1 MLLTKLIAHKV
12 DTISMGMGE
21 FFFIKEKKVLNVN
34 SNIILE
40 NSSFIVDFGEYYLV
54 PNEDD
59 TYLYIYDDKFNLI
72 KTIKGYFPE
81 MAIIKSDK
89 FTYLMQIPN
98 REEAVLRTHLRLSKD
113 LNTREEETNYFS
125 AYQNWVSVDTRDFFA
140 KIKNVEN
147 DNQFD
152 ITIEDFES
160 IFPNHIHFSRLRKD
174 SLERKNIG
182 FHKDENHFFIRW
194 TYKGG
199 VLYNSKGEVVWSKY
213 DHFMNGTDDHEF
225 LYYRTYQNLGEGKFD
240 YQAGNVVKKM
250 DLLTGEEVASFNLGA
265 FSQAHYN
272 SPTKITAGALN
283 FVTDKYYV
291 TIGDD
296 SRILVFDKKTMD
308 LIDYHQHRGAMIT
321 SYHGWIKILGDK
333 IYILDYAQDLYEYE
347 INRDYSQQ
355 LALDKA
361 NLV

>member
-1 MLLTKLIAHKV
+1 MILTRLINNDVYTICSFGNKLFYSKQGVLLDV
-12 DTISMGMGE
+12 NS
-21 FFFIKEKKVLNVN
+21 KKVLENCTGINGFLNFIVATDRNKDSLSILN
-34 SNIILE
+34 SEYQIIKKIEGYFTLMGVKPSDHFLSLTKNDKTNPQNQSYLLVDRHLNIKIFPHIISCHFQNYASIDDPPGILIKNIIT
-40 NSSFIVDFGEYYLV
+40 G
-54 PNEDD
+54 NEFR
-59 TYLYIYDDKFNLI
+59 IF
-72 KTIKGYFPE
+72 
-81 MAIIKSDK
+81 
-89 FTYLMQIPN
+89 
-98 REEAVLRTHLRLSKD
+98 
-113 LNTREEETNYFS
+113 
-125 AYQNWVSVDTRDFFA
+125 
-140 KIKNVEN
+140 
-147 DNQFD
+147 
-152 ITIEDFES
+152 IEDFEK
-160 IFPNHIHFSRLRKD
+160 IFPFHTHKSSRRKD
-174 SLERKNIG
+174 NIKRQSVS
-182 FHKDENHFFIRW
+182 FTAKEDLFLIKWAN
-194 TYKGG
+194 KGG

-213 DHFMNGTDDHEF
+213 DHFTKGTDDHEF
-225 LYYRTYQNLGEGKFD
+225 LYYSTYQNLGEGKFD

-361 NLV
+361 GIK